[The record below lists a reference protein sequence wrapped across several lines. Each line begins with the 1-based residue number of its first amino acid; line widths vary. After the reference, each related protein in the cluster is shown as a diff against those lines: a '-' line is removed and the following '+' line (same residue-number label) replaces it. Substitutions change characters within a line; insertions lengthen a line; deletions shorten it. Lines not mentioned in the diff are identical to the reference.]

1 MSFPPESYLIGA
13 QKAGTTTLAYLLNQ
27 HPHVTIGQTKESHF
41 FTDQWRKGLDWYR
54 KQYPDSSNALC
65 MDASTSYSMAPL
77 TRGWKYRDP
86 SVYENVPAKVHS
98 LSPHAKFIYLL
109 RNPVDRTYSGY
120 WQDVRTDVTSEDF
133 RTALQIDPFYLDVS
147 DYHGQLLRWLEFFPL
162 SSFHV
167 VFLEELKERPHQVVD
182 ECLRFLGVP
191 RGTTA
196 IALESAQNP
205 THEVGWVGRKL
216 NQLEIAFPGLR
227 AVLKSAVPGRIKKH
241 VFRVKAGAGPIPKMA
256 PEDRR
261 FLVEYFREKNANLER
276 LIGRPLDGWRR

>member
-1 MSFPPESYLIGA
+1 
-13 QKAGTTTLAYLLNQ
+13 
-27 HPHVTIGQTKESHF
+27 
-41 FTDQWRKGLDWYR
+41 
-54 KQYPDSSNALC
+54 
-65 MDASTSYSMAPL
+65 
-77 TRGWKYRDP
+77 
-86 SVYENVPAKVHS
+86 
-98 LSPHAKFIYLL
+98 
-109 RNPVDRTYSGY
+109 
-120 WQDVRTDVTSEDF
+120 
-133 RTALQIDPFYLDVS
+133 
-147 DYHGQLLRWLEFFPL
+147 
-162 SSFHV
+162 
-167 VFLEELKERPHQVVD
+167 VD